1 MRLKHLFHPITIFIL
16 SIVALGL
23 SLFLYIHW
31 YLKATDT
38 FKAFADKYSLDSSN
52 LITGQT
58 WAVILT
64 LSILVGIILFGMM
77 LIFIYYQKVIGLY
90 RQQQNFINGF
100 THELK
105 TPVASLKLY
114 LDTFKKHQL
123 TRDDQLQYI
132 DYMLTDV
139 ERLSGNIGRILNL
152 AKIEDRR
159 HLDELQVLNLYD
171 FAQTVLKNNAHIFPS
186 SKVQLQPVSDKNQ
199 YNYPIMAGAFE
210 IMLMNLI
217 LNGLTHNHSN
227 TPLVNIKYEL
237 NHKSDILLTI
247 EDNGL
252 GIPKKERKK
261 IFRKFYQIGSAPKGN
276 GLGLFLVHQIIK
288 LHRGSVII
296 DDSPKGGSIFTIT
309 LPGKARIS

>member
-1 MRLKHLFHPITIFIL
+1 VRLRHLFHPITIFIL
-16 SIVALGL
+16 SIVALGM

-38 FKAFADKYSLDSSN
+38 FEAFAAKYGLDSSK
-52 LITGQT
+52 IMAGQT

-64 LSILVGIILFGMM
+64 LSILVGIILFGML

-123 TRDDQLQYI
+123 SRQDQLQYI
-132 DYMLTDV
+132 DYMLSDV

-152 AKIEDRR
+152 AKIEDQK
-159 HLDELQVLNLYD
+159 HLDEVQTINLYEFTD
-171 FAQTVLKNNAHIFPS
+171 AVLKNNPHIFPPG
-186 SKVQLQPVSDKNQ
+186 KVQLLPVVDKTP
-199 YNYPIMAGAFE
+199 YSYPTMPGAFE

-217 LNGLTHNHSN
+217 LNGLTHNHSK
-227 TPLVNIKYEL
+227 TPLVLIKYEIG
-237 NHKSDILLTI
+237 DRGEILLTI

-252 GIPKKERKK
+252 GIPKNERKK
-261 IFRKFYQIGSAPKGN
+261 IFRKFYQIGSAPKGT
-276 GLGLFLVHQIIK
+276 GLGLFLVHQLIK
-288 LHRGSVII
+288 LHRGTIHI
-296 DDSPKGGSIFTIT
+296 DDSPQGGSIFKII
-309 LPGKARIS
+309 LPQRPHPL

>member
-16 SIVALGL
+16 SIVALGM

-31 YLKATDT
+31 YLKATDA
-38 FKAFADKYSLDSSN
+38 FEAFAEKYGLDSSR
-52 LITGQT
+52 LMAGQT

-64 LSILVGIILFGMM
+64 LYILVGIILFGML

-114 LDTFKKHQL
+114 LDTFKKHPLPRQ
-123 TRDDQLQYI
+123 DQLQYI
-132 DYMLTDV
+132 DYMLSDV

-152 AKIEDRR
+152 AKIEDRQ
-159 HLDELQVLNLYD
+159 HLDELQVVNLYD
-171 FAQTVLKNNAHIFPS
+171 FTASVLTNNAHIFPP
-186 SKVQLQPVSDKNQ
+186 SKVQLHPVSDKTL
-199 YNYPIMAGAFE
+199 YNYPVMAGAFE

-217 LNGLTHNHSN
+217 LNGLTHNHSK
-227 TPLVNIKYEL
+227 TPLVILKYQVSNKGEI
-237 NHKSDILLTI
+237 ILTVT
-247 EDNGL
+247 DNGL
-252 GIPKKERKK
+252 GIPKDERKK

-288 LHRGSVII
+288 LHRGKVHI
-296 DDSPKGGSIFTIT
+296 DDSPQGGSIFTTI
-309 LPGKARIS
+309 LPARCGLS